1 MNNPYE
7 VLGIGQNS
15 SIQDI
20 KNAYIN
26 AVRINQSSAASEEEK
41 ERRSR
46 ELDEAY
52 DILINGFS
60 GSDTYSSY
68 SGSQYGDVRN
78 CLNSNRIDDAETIL
92 NGVPQNMRN
101 AEWYYLK
108 GSIHQRRGWLNEA
121 YKNYHQAYNM
131 EPGNPEF
138 ANAFNSVNNNVNG
151 GYRVKRDRGSS
162 GLCCDNGC
170 CDCLCDL
177 WCCDSICECFGGD
190 LIPCC

>member
-7 VLGIGQNS
+7 VLGIGPNS

-20 KNAYIN
+20 KNAYRN
-26 AVRINQSSAASEEEK
+26 AVRMNQSSAASDEEK
-41 ERRSR
+41 MRRSR

-52 DILINGFS
+52 DILISGFS

-68 SGSQYGDVRN
+68 QGSQYGDVRN
-78 CLNSNRIDDAETIL
+78 CLNANRIDDAETIL

-108 GSIHQRRGWLNEA
+108 GSVHQRRGWLNEA
-121 YKNYHQAYNM
+121 YKNYQQAYNM
-131 EPGNPEF
+131 EPGNPEY
-138 ANAFNSVNNNVNG
+138 ANAFNYMNNNVNG
-151 GYRVKRDRGSS
+151 GYRVNRNSDSS
-162 GLCCDNGC
+162 GCCDNDC
-170 CDCLCDL
+170 CSCLCDL